1 MATPPFIPRLN
12 LDLISTHRAFNH
24 LSPATASTTL
34 TPATNKFPPVP
45 NHSPAAGKPQTVA
58 AATDKKM
65 AAGQLVPLATTPAGA
80 TAAAAPQVR
89 YAIVPAYPK
98 AHPQTQIVMRT
109 PDQYDPDSNDVR
121 LSNPLLQKRFTAD
134 PHSKL
139 IRNQKRFTFCITE
152 GCNGSCPFQHDIQK
166 LQVTRVS
173 ILLDKFKTRDC
184 SAEQKGKQCQ
194 RINNCFARHKADG
207 YVPYGSLFAL
217 TVHGKLCRILD
228 RLPAFLTPT
237 TNAQS

>member
-1 MATPPFIPRLN
+1 MTTAPHGLRLD
-12 LDLISTHRAFNH
+12 LDLISTHSSFRA
-24 LSPATASTTL
+24 SPAPVSTML
-34 TPATNKFPPVP
+34 TPATNRVP
-45 NHSPAAGKPQTVA
+45 NPSPAAAV
-58 AATDKKM
+58 AATDQKM
-65 AAGQLVPLATTPAGA
+65 AAGQFVPFVATPTGA
-80 TAAAAPQVR
+80 ATAAAPQVR
-89 YAIVPAYPK
+89 YVLVPAHPK
-98 AHPQTQIVMRT
+98 GQPQTHIVIRT
-109 PDQYDPDSNDVR
+109 PDHYDPDSNDVR

-194 RINNCFARHKADG
+194 TINNCFARHKADG
-207 YVPYGSLFAL
+207 YLQFGSHFAL

-228 RLPAFLTPT
+228 RLPAFLTPA